1 MIPFQILRKYGIYQ
15 VTFMNLDEDYVSN
28 SKKKNKLNGSF
39 LLWIYFCEFICSIC
53 ELRTTF
59 YEFVKVR

>member
-28 SKKKNKLNGSF
+28 SKKKKQTEWKF
-39 LLWIYFCEFICSIC
+39 FIMDLL
-53 ELRTTF
+53 L
-59 YEFVKVR
+59 